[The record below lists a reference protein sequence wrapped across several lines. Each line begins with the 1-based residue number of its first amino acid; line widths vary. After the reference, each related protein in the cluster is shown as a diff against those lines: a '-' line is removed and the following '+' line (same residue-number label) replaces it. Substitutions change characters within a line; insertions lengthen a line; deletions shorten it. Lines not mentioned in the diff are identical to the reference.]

1 MGEVRCA
8 VVGLGRLGSRHAYNL
23 AKNVK
28 GASLVAVAD
37 VLPESAEKTAR
48 ELGVPEWTTDAE
60 AVIQRE
66 DIDAVV
72 IVTSTDMHAPLAK
85 KAAEAGKALFI
96 EKPLSLDMEESRAI
110 VEAVEKA
117 GVYCE
122 VGFMRRFDPAYQ
134 EAKRRI
140 AAGDIGRPLYY
151 KAVSRD
157 PQAPPESYIPRS
169 GGIFVDMTIHDYDL
183 ARFLMEREVTE
194 VTAMGSIV
202 HSKEMEKYD
211 DVDTAVTYLRFED
224 GAAGD
229 IESTR
234 NSFYGYDI
242 RTEIIG
248 TEGSLIISG
257 VQRHPRV
264 QVWKPGSGTYEID
277 PGFLE
282 RFETAYLAEM
292 VSFIDRVRE
301 GGTPAVSVRDALAA
315 QAIAVAADRSYRK
328 KRPVSVEAVTVTA

>member
-117 GVYCE
+117 GV
-122 VGFMRRFDPAYQ
+122 
-134 EAKRRI
+134 
-140 AAGDIGRPLYY
+140 
-151 KAVSRD
+151 
-157 PQAPPESYIPRS
+157 
-169 GGIFVDMTIHDYDL
+169 
-183 ARFLMEREVTE
+183 
-194 VTAMGSIV
+194 
-202 HSKEMEKYD
+202 
-211 DVDTAVTYLRFED
+211 
-224 GAAGD
+224 
-229 IESTR
+229 
-234 NSFYGYDI
+234 
-242 RTEIIG
+242 
-248 TEGSLIISG
+248 
-257 VQRHPRV
+257 
-264 QVWKPGSGTYEID
+264 
-277 PGFLE
+277 
-282 RFETAYLAEM
+282 
-292 VSFIDRVRE
+292 
-301 GGTPAVSVRDALAA
+301 
-315 QAIAVAADRSYRK
+315 
-328 KRPVSVEAVTVTA
+328 